1 MGQMTVEQWYGTIKT
16 GLTKKLT
23 ENKEALPAGFNQQRF
38 ILNCITVIQDM
49 MKDDKKKAQLEKINP
64 ETIPVCLAKAA
75 YLGLDFFNGECYA
88 IPYGGNLSFQT
99 DYKGEIKLCKRYSK
113 NKIKDIFAKV
123 VRQGDFFMEEVDG
136 GKQNVQYRPKPFS
149 NEKMI
154 GAFAIVVFED
164 GSMMYDTMSSE
175 DIENVRNTYS
185 KAKDS
190 QAWKSSTGEMYK
202 KTVLRR
208 LCKLIDLDFDNIE
221 QQKAYEDG
229 GDVVF
234 NQQSLPGATTG
245 QALLP
250 ENDKPV
256 DAFAAIKAQK
266 QAEPV
271 IDGMI
276 LEEAKEAVAYGFD
289 GRELL

>member
-49 MKDDKKKAQLEKINP
+49 MKDNKKKEQLEKINP

-88 IPYGGNLSFQT
+88 IPYGGNLTFQT

-149 NEKMI
+149 NEQMI

-185 KAKDS
+185 KMKDS

-256 DAFAAIKAQK
+256 DAFAAIKAKK

-276 LEEAKEAVAYGFD
+276 LEEA
-289 GRELL
+289 

>member
-49 MKDDKKKAQLEKINP
+49 MKDNKKKEQLEKINQ

-88 IPYGGNLSFQT
+88 IPYGGNLTFQT

-149 NEKMI
+149 NEQMI

-185 KAKDS
+185 KMKDS

-276 LEEAKEAVAYGFD
+276 LEEA
-289 GRELL
+289 

>member
-88 IPYGGNLSFQT
+88 IPYGGNLTFQT

-149 NEKMI
+149 NEQMI

-190 QAWKSSTGEMYK
+190 QAWKSSAGEMYK

-208 LCKLIDLDFDNIE
+208 LCKLIDLEFDNIE
-221 QQKAYEDG
+221 QQKAYEGG

-276 LEEAKEAVAYGFD
+276 LEEA
-289 GRELL
+289 

>member
-49 MKDDKKKAQLEKINP
+49 MKDNKKKEQLEKINP

-88 IPYGGNLSFQT
+88 IPYGGNLTFQT

-149 NEKMI
+149 NEQMI

-185 KAKDS
+185 KMKDS

-234 NQQSLPGATTG
+234 NQQSIPGATTG

-276 LEEAKEAVAYGFD
+276 LEEA
-289 GRELL
+289 

>member
-149 NEKMI
+149 NEQMI

-185 KAKDS
+185 KVKDS

-221 QQKAYEDG
+221 QQKAYEDC

-276 LEEAKEAVAYGFD
+276 LEEA
-289 GRELL
+289 

>member
-16 GLTKKLT
+16 GLTKELT

-49 MKDDKKKAQLEKINP
+49 MKDNKKKEQLEKINQ

-88 IPYGGNLSFQT
+88 IPYGGNLTFQT

-149 NEKMI
+149 NEQMI

-185 KAKDS
+185 KMKDS

-276 LEEAKEAVAYGFD
+276 LEEA
-289 GRELL
+289 

>member
-149 NEKMI
+149 NEQMI

-190 QAWKSSTGEMYK
+190 HWWKFKALLRTLSSDLEFSKIMEYRSVDIDATMTKEQRDFYRRK
-202 KTVLRR
+202 KELYALPLPADEEEKVDAIAEALM
-208 LCKLIDLDFDNIE
+208 N
-221 QQKAYEDG
+221 G
-229 GDVVF
+229 GD
-234 NQQSLPGATTG
+234 LTG
-245 QALLP
+245 LL
-250 ENDKPV
+250 
-256 DAFAAIKAQK
+256 
-266 QAEPV
+266 
-271 IDGMI
+271 
-276 LEEAKEAVAYGFD
+276 
-289 GRELL
+289 

>member
-49 MKDDKKKAQLEKINP
+49 MKDNKKKEQLEKINP

-88 IPYGGNLSFQT
+88 IPYGGNLTFQT
-99 DYKGEIKLCKRYSK
+99 DYKGEIKLCKRYSE

-149 NEKMI
+149 NEQMI

-185 KAKDS
+185 KMKDS

-276 LEEAKEAVAYGFD
+276 LEEA
-289 GRELL
+289 

>member
-49 MKDDKKKAQLEKINP
+49 MKDNKKKEQLEKINP

-88 IPYGGNLSFQT
+88 IPYGGNLTFQT

-149 NEKMI
+149 NEQMI

-185 KAKDS
+185 KMKDS

-256 DAFAAIKAQK
+256 DAFAEIKAQK

-276 LEEAKEAVAYGFD
+276 LEEA
-289 GRELL
+289 

>member
-49 MKDDKKKAQLEKINP
+49 MKDNKKKEQLEKINP

-88 IPYGGNLSFQT
+88 IPYGGNLTFQT

-149 NEKMI
+149 NEQMI

-190 QAWKSSTGEMYK
+190 QAWNCSTGEMYK

-276 LEEAKEAVAYGFD
+276 LEEA
-289 GRELL
+289 

>member
-1 MGQMTVEQWYGTIKT
+1 MGQMTVEQWYGTINT

-49 MKDDKKKAQLEKINP
+49 MKDNKKKEQLEKINP

-88 IPYGGNLSFQT
+88 IPYGGNLTFQT

-149 NEKMI
+149 NEQMI

-185 KAKDS
+185 KMKDS

-276 LEEAKEAVAYGFD
+276 LEEA
-289 GRELL
+289 

>member
-49 MKDDKKKAQLEKINP
+49 MKDNKKKEQLEKINP

-88 IPYGGNLSFQT
+88 IPYGGNLAFQT

-149 NEKMI
+149 NEQMI

-185 KAKDS
+185 KMKDS

-276 LEEAKEAVAYGFD
+276 LEEA
-289 GRELL
+289 

>member
-49 MKDDKKKAQLEKINP
+49 MKDNKKKEQLEKINP

-88 IPYGGNLSFQT
+88 IPYGVNLTFQT

-149 NEKMI
+149 NEQMI

-185 KAKDS
+185 KMKDS

-276 LEEAKEAVAYGFD
+276 LEEA
-289 GRELL
+289 

>member
-1 MGQMTVEQWYGTIKT
+1 MTVEQWYGTIKT

-49 MKDDKKKAQLEKINP
+49 MKDNKKKEQLEKINP

-88 IPYGGNLSFQT
+88 IPYGGNLTFQT

-149 NEKMI
+149 NEQMI

-185 KAKDS
+185 KMKDS

-276 LEEAKEAVAYGFD
+276 LEEA
-289 GRELL
+289 

>member
-64 ETIPVCLAKAA
+64 ETIQVCLAKAA

-88 IPYGGNLSFQT
+88 IPYDGNLSFQT

-149 NEKMI
+149 NEQMI

-190 QAWKSSTGEMYK
+190 HAWKSSTGEMYK

-276 LEEAKEAVAYGFD
+276 LEEA
-289 GRELL
+289 

>member
-49 MKDDKKKAQLEKINP
+49 MKDNKKKEQLEKINP

-88 IPYGGNLSFQT
+88 IPYGGNLTFQT

-149 NEKMI
+149 NEQMI

-164 GSMMYDTMSSE
+164 GSMMYDAMSSE

-185 KAKDS
+185 KMKDS

-276 LEEAKEAVAYGFD
+276 LEEA
-289 GRELL
+289 

>member
-1 MGQMTVEQWYGTIKT
+1 
-16 GLTKKLT
+16 
-23 ENKEALPAGFNQQRF
+23 
-38 ILNCITVIQDM
+38 
-49 MKDDKKKAQLEKINP
+49 MKDNKKKEQLEKINP

-88 IPYGGNLSFQT
+88 IPYGGNLTFQT

-149 NEKMI
+149 NEQMI

-175 DIENVRNTYS
+175 DVENVRNTYS
-185 KAKDS
+185 KMKDS

-276 LEEAKEAVAYGFD
+276 LEEA
-289 GRELL
+289 

>member
-49 MKDDKKKAQLEKINP
+49 MKDNKKKEQLEKINP

-123 VRQGDFFMEEVDG
+123 VRQGDFFMEEIDG

-149 NEKMI
+149 NEQMI

-190 QAWKSSTGEMYK
+190 QAWISSTGEMYK

-276 LEEAKEAVAYGFD
+276 LEEA
-289 GRELL
+289 

>member
-149 NEKMI
+149 NEQMI

-185 KAKDS
+185 KVKDS

-271 IDGMI
+271 IDGMV
-276 LEEAKEAVAYGFD
+276 LEEA
-289 GRELL
+289 

>member
-64 ETIPVCLAKAA
+64 ETIQVCLAKAA

-149 NEKMI
+149 NEQMI

-190 QAWKSSTGEMYK
+190 QAWKSSAGEMYK

-276 LEEAKEAVAYGFD
+276 LEEA
-289 GRELL
+289 

>member
-64 ETIPVCLAKAA
+64 ETISVCLAKAA

-149 NEKMI
+149 NEQMI

-190 QAWKSSTGEMYK
+190 QAWISSTGEMYK

-208 LCKLIDLDFDNIE
+208 LCKLIDLEFDNIE

-276 LEEAKEAVAYGFD
+276 LEEA
-289 GRELL
+289 

>member
-49 MKDDKKKAQLEKINP
+49 MKDNKKKEQLEKINP

-149 NEKMI
+149 NEQMI

-190 QAWKSSTGEMYK
+190 QAWKSSAGEMYK

-276 LEEAKEAVAYGFD
+276 LEEA
-289 GRELL
+289 

>member
-49 MKDDKKKAQLEKINP
+49 MKDNKKKEQLEKINP

-149 NEKMI
+149 NEQMI

-185 KAKDS
+185 KMKDS

-266 QAEPV
+266 PAEPV

-276 LEEAKEAVAYGFD
+276 LEEA
-289 GRELL
+289 

>member
-1 MGQMTVEQWYGTIKT
+1 
-16 GLTKKLT
+16 
-23 ENKEALPAGFNQQRF
+23 
-38 ILNCITVIQDM
+38 

-88 IPYGGNLSFQT
+88 IPYGGNLTFQT

-136 GKQNVQYRPKPFS
+136 GKQNVKYRPKPFS
-149 NEKMI
+149 NEQMI

-229 GDVVF
+229 GDAVF
-234 NQQSLPGATTG
+234 NQQSLPGATAG

-256 DAFAAIKAQK
+256 DAFAAMKAQK

-271 IDGMI
+271 IDGMV
-276 LEEAKEAVAYGFD
+276 LEEA
-289 GRELL
+289 

>member
-49 MKDDKKKAQLEKINP
+49 MKDNKKKEQLEKINP

-88 IPYGGNLSFQT
+88 IPYGGNLTFQT

-149 NEKMI
+149 NKQMI

-185 KAKDS
+185 KMKDS

-276 LEEAKEAVAYGFD
+276 LEEA
-289 GRELL
+289 

>member
-123 VRQGDFFMEEVDG
+123 VREEV
-136 GKQNVQYRPKPFS
+136 VY
-149 NEKMI
+149 
-154 GAFAIVVFED
+154 
-164 GSMMYDTMSSE
+164 
-175 DIENVRNTYS
+175 RNT
-185 KAKDS
+185 
-190 QAWKSSTGEMYK
+190 G
-202 KTVLRR
+202 LR
-208 LCKLIDLDFDNIE
+208 LPFYIAAGTKEEEPNIE
-221 QQKAYEDG
+221 
-229 GDVVF
+229 
-234 NQQSLPGATTG
+234 
-245 QALLP
+245 
-250 ENDKPV
+250 
-256 DAFAAIKAQK
+256 
-266 QAEPV
+266 V
-271 IDGMI
+271 IQVTQNYLD
-276 LEEAKEAVAYGFD
+276 EAKNMVEMNMPRILRVKNGEVEPDRCEMCDCCRHTKVLKRPISITNLVAGI
-289 GRELL
+289 

>member
-49 MKDDKKKAQLEKINP
+49 MKDNKKKEQLEKINP

-88 IPYGGNLSFQT
+88 IPYGGNLTFQT

-149 NEKMI
+149 NEQMI

-185 KAKDS
+185 KSKDS

-276 LEEAKEAVAYGFD
+276 LEEA
-289 GRELL
+289 

>member
-23 ENKEALPAGFNQQRF
+23 ENKEALPAGFNQQRL

-149 NEKMI
+149 NEPMI

-234 NQQSLPGATTG
+234 NQQTLSGATTG
-245 QALLP
+245 QVLLP

-256 DAFAAIKAQK
+256 DAFAAMKAQK

-276 LEEAKEAVAYGFD
+276 LEEA
-289 GRELL
+289 